1 MLQVEERVEGGR
13 VNETVVHLGKHLLF
27 RHTLWFGV
35 TLDLLI
41 IIIIIISKKI
51 VTCPL
56 GFFIFKIRFTTVDS

>member
-41 IIIIIISKKI
+41 ITIIISKTI
-51 VTCPL
+51 VTCPW